1 MCYHTTDYRQSETA
15 VSVSGAVPDLN
26 GNDGSGIRTVLA
38 GWSERAVCGNARPE
52 RPVGNT
58 KTTPRGNSLVC
69 DRKREIFPMKRN
81 TRQLISLIVVFA
93 LIAAAYSCRMLAK
106 FDIGGVYVNY
116 IRAALYLLLFSLWG
130 YSLDRRIIQ
139 PQTLHCLRLT
149 AALMLVWLVLR
160 TLKYEIVTDPTVA
173 RYIWYLY
180 YLRMLFI
187 PLLGVYIALF
197 LGKPQE
203 IRLNVRTG
211 CLALV
216 PAVLFLSVITNDL
229 HQQVFAF
236 SGGVP
241 GGQDNS
247 SFSHRPLYF
256 ACLVW
261 MVACMVFSLVRLLN
275 KSRIPGSGKKN
286 LAPFVTGCITVLYG
300 VLYLSGLP
308 AVRWWFGDM
317 NVMFCLL
324 FAAIYESCIHCR
336 MIQSNTGYVE
346 LFEATTLAACIADS
360 SGNIVLRSHA
370 ACEDIACPEE
380 GTQVFR
386 PDGIRISSAP
396 ISGGYA
402 VWQDNVR
409 PLTELRAKLSGNK
422 AIIKNNKEKLQE
434 AYFIQKKLYELTE
447 KNRIYDEL
455 EARYGK
461 QINRIGQLLKQCED
475 TGPAEVQNLLK
486 RILLLGTYIK
496 RGANLYFLGMEYELL
511 PQQELRLTVDEAVR
525 VMTVCGTECSVVYRT
540 TKPMRSTEVMRLFDL
555 LKTVAEMTINGLQSL
570 FISVSDSEMD
580 LSVEC
585 TADLSFIAS
594 SDITVRREDG
604 LWLVR
609 TPIGGCDDA

>member
-1 MCYHTTDYRQSETA
+1 
-15 VSVSGAVPDLN
+15 
-26 GNDGSGIRTVLA
+26 
-38 GWSERAVCGNARPE
+38 
-52 RPVGNT
+52 
-58 KTTPRGNSLVC
+58 
-69 DRKREIFPMKRN
+69 
-81 TRQLISLIVVFA
+81 
-93 LIAAAYSCRMLAK
+93 
-106 FDIGGVYVNY
+106 
-116 IRAALYLLLFSLWG
+116 
-130 YSLDRRIIQ
+130 
-139 PQTLHCLRLT
+139 
-149 AALMLVWLVLR
+149 
-160 TLKYEIVTDPTVA
+160 
-173 RYIWYLY
+173 
-180 YLRMLFI
+180 
-187 PLLGVYIALF
+187 
-197 LGKPQE
+197 
-203 IRLNVRTG
+203 
-211 CLALV
+211 
-216 PAVLFLSVITNDL
+216 
-229 HQQVFAF
+229 
-236 SGGVP
+236 
-241 GGQDNS
+241 
-247 SFSHRPLYF
+247 
-256 ACLVW
+256 
-261 MVACMVFSLVRLLN
+261 MVFSLVRLLN

>member
-1 MCYHTTDYRQSETA
+1 
-15 VSVSGAVPDLN
+15 
-26 GNDGSGIRTVLA
+26 
-38 GWSERAVCGNARPE
+38 
-52 RPVGNT
+52 
-58 KTTPRGNSLVC
+58 
-69 DRKREIFPMKRN
+69 MKRN

-180 YLRMLFI
+180 YLPMLFI

-211 CLALV
+211 CLAIV

-370 ACEDIACPEE
+370 ACDDIACPEE

-555 LKTVAEMTINGLQSL
+555 LKTVAEMTVNGLQSL

>member
-1 MCYHTTDYRQSETA
+1 
-15 VSVSGAVPDLN
+15 
-26 GNDGSGIRTVLA
+26 
-38 GWSERAVCGNARPE
+38 
-52 RPVGNT
+52 
-58 KTTPRGNSLVC
+58 
-69 DRKREIFPMKRN
+69 MKRN
-81 TRQLISLIVVFA
+81 TRQLIPMIVVFT

-160 TLKYEIVTDPTVA
+160 TLKYEVVTDPTAA

-180 YLRMLFI
+180 YLPMLFI
-187 PLLGVYIALF
+187 PLLGVYIALS

-203 IRLNVRTG
+203 IRLNGRVG
-211 CLALV
+211 CLAIV

-247 SFSHRPLYF
+247 SFSHRPLYY
-256 ACLVW
+256 ACFGW
-261 MVACMVFSLVRLLN
+261 MIACMVFALVRLLN
-275 KSRIPGSGKKN
+275 KSRIPGSGKRK

-300 VLYLSGLP
+300 FLYLSGLP

-324 FAAIYESCIHCR
+324 FAAIYESCIRCR

-370 ACEDIACPEE
+370 ACDDIACPEE

-409 PLTELRAKLSGNK
+409 PLTELRAKLSENK

-434 AYFIQKKLYELTE
+434 AYLIQKKLYELTE

-475 TGPAEVQNLLK
+475 AEPAEVRNLLK

-525 VMTVCGTECSVVYRT
+525 VMTVCGTECSVVYHT

-555 LKTVAEMTINGLQSL
+555 LKTVAEMTVNGLQSL
-570 FISVSDSEMD
+570 FISVSDGEMD

-585 TADLSFIAS
+585 TADLSFLAS
-594 SDITVRREDG
+594 ADITVRREDG

-609 TPIGGCDDA
+609 TLIGGCDDA

>member
-1 MCYHTTDYRQSETA
+1 MRKRTSGTTCRKHKNNAKGES
-15 VSVSGAVPDLN
+15 
-26 GNDGSGIRTVLA
+26 LA
-38 GWSERAVCGNARPE
+38 
-52 RPVGNT
+52 
-58 KTTPRGNSLVC
+58 C
-69 DRKREIFPMKRN
+69 DRKKEIFPMKRN

-180 YLRMLFI
+180 YLPMLFI

-261 MVACMVFSLVRLLN
+261 MVACMFFSLVRLLN

-447 KNRIYDEL
+447 KSRIYDEL
-455 EARYGK
+455 EAKYGK

>member
-180 YLRMLFI
+180 YLPMLFI